1 MGILPLKKCVNRVKC
16 SFTTKQR
23 MFGVFAIDEI
33 LCYRWTRFAG
43 SRTLCHPALQYS
55 AVALMLKRKRIANG
69 VINKNFPIL
78 YRLVA
83 FFLVWSVG
91 WLLVRFLSSRLA
103 GKSSCAPT
111 STVSQLCSEI
121 SFGLIDFTIS
131 EIRFIADLGFDIVG
145 KWYHDIILLDWLYS
159 WWSKLHCRSWC
170 VDIGNYSKGWFKKR
184 NSELLHFWDI

>member
-1 MGILPLKKCVNRVKC
+1 MSQV
-16 SFTTKQR
+16 T
-23 MFGVFAIDEI
+23 M
-33 LCYRWTRFAG
+33 
-43 SRTLCHPALQYS
+43 QYS
-55 AVALMLKRKRIANG
+55 AVAVIVKRNRTANG
-69 VINKNFPIL
+69 EIIKNCAIL

-145 KWYHDIILLDWLYS
+145 K
-159 WWSKLHCRSWC
+159 
-170 VDIGNYSKGWFKKR
+170 
-184 NSELLHFWDI
+184 